1 MGNPGR
7 GMIFVLLLL
16 ASVVSTTQ
24 VLTVEAFHDK
34 VQSVTDASTIL
45 RR

>member
-1 MGNPGR
+1 MRNSGK
-7 GMIFVLLLL
+7 GMFFILLIL
-16 ASVVSTTQ
+16 ASIISTTQ

-34 VQSVTDASTIL
+34 LQSVADASAIL

>member
-1 MGNPGR
+1 MKNSGK
-7 GMIFVLLLL
+7 GMFFILLIL
-16 ASVVSTTQ
+16 ASVVSVTQ

-34 VQSVTDASTIL
+34 VQSVTDASAIL